1 MRTII
6 RNGWIVEGSVRKAD
20 LLIEDGKVVE
30 IGEHLEG
37 NDAQVIEA
45 EGRYVLPGA
54 VDVHTHFD
62 LQAGIHRAADD
73 FYQGTVAA
81 AFGGTTAIV
90 DHMAFG
96 PAGCTLQQRVD
107 EYHGLADGKA
117 VVDYGFH
124 GVLQRVTADIL
135 EEMEHLMEEGI
146 PSFKAYMTYDFRL
159 TDEELLRVMASVK
172 KAGGVLT
179 VHAED
184 HETIETL
191 KKEHVAQGKCEP
203 IYHAKSRPNLTE
215 AQAVAR
221 LLALS
226 AKAGYPNLYLV
237 HISAKESLDE
247 IRKAKESGAENVFVE
262 TCIQY
267 LYLTEDR
274 YLLPD
279 GEGLKY
285 VMSPPLRKKADVEAL
300 WEGIRDGLVQVVGT
314 DHCPFRFETKLE
326 YGGHDFTRCPNGGPG
341 VEERVRVLF
350 TEGVM
355 KDRIS
360 LQRFVEVSSLNP
372 SKIMGMYPEK
382 GNLMPG
388 ADADIILIDP
398 GKSGTIKAEDLQGNA
413 GYSLYEGYGYQGE
426 IELVMQRGN
435 ILVSDGHFLGKE
447 GDGEF
452 LVRRIPTLPSWP
464 VG

>member
-6 RNGWIVEGSVRKAD
+6 RNGWMVNEEGVRKSD
-20 LLIEDGKVVE
+20 LLIEDGKIVE
-30 IGEHLEG
+30 IGEHLDG
-37 NDAQVIEA
+37 KDAEIIEA

-62 LQAGIHRAADD
+62 LQAGMHRAVDD
-73 FYQGTVAA
+73 FYQGTIAA
-81 AFGGTTAIV
+81 ACGGTTAIV

-96 PAGCTLQQRVD
+96 PEGCTLQQRVD

-124 GVLQRVTADIL
+124 GVLQRMDEDIL
-135 EEMEHLMEEGI
+135 EEMENLMKGGI

-159 TDEELLRVMASVK
+159 SDEEILRVMASVK

-184 HETIETL
+184 HEAIENL
-191 KKEHVAQGKCEP
+191 KKEHVAQGKTDA
-203 IYHAKSRPNLTE
+203 IYHAKSRPNATE
-215 AQAVAR
+215 AVAVAR

-226 AKAGYPNLYLV
+226 ERAGYPNLYLV

-247 IRKAKESGAENVFVE
+247 VRKAKENGARNVFVE

-285 VMSPPLRKKADVEAL
+285 VMSPPLRKKADVDAL

-326 YGGHDFTRCPNGGPG
+326 FGGKDFTKCPNGGPG

-350 TEGVM
+350 SEGVM
-355 KDRIS
+355 KERIS

-382 GNLMPG
+382 GNLRPG
-388 ADADIILIDP
+388 ADADLILIDP
-398 GKSGTIKAEDLQGNA
+398 EKTGTIKAHDLQGNA
-413 GYSLYEGYGYQGE
+413 GYSLYEGYGYKGE

-435 ILVSDGHFLGKE
+435 ILVRDGRFVGRE
-447 GDGEF
+447 GDGKF
-452 LVRRIPTLPSWP
+452 LVRKIPTISS
-464 VG
+464 

>member
-1 MRTII
+1 MKTII
-6 RNGWIVEGSVRKAD
+6 RNGLIVDHEGMRKGD
-20 LLIEDGKVVE
+20 LLIEAGKIME
-30 IGEHLEG
+30 RADHLVAEG
-37 NDAQVIEA
+37 AQVIEA

-62 LQAGIHRAADD
+62 LQAGMHRAVDD

-81 AFGGTTAIV
+81 ACGGTTTIV

-96 PAGCTLQQRVD
+96 PAGCRLQQRVD

-124 GVLQRVTADIL
+124 GVLQHVTGDIL
-135 EEMEHLMEEGI
+135 EEMEHLMTEGI

-159 TDEELLRVMASVK
+159 SDEELLRVMESVK

-184 HETIETL
+184 HEVIENL
-191 KKEHVAQGKCEP
+191 KKEYVAQGKTDA
-203 IYHAKSRPNLTE
+203 IYHAKSRPNRTE
-215 AQAVAR
+215 SQAVAR

-226 AKAGYPNLYLV
+226 AKADYPNLYLV
-237 HISAKESLDE
+237 HISAKESLQE
-247 IRKAKESGAENVFVE
+247 VHKAKRNGARNVFVE

-274 YLLPD
+274 YLLPE

-285 VMSPPLRKKADVEAL
+285 VMSPPLRKQEDVDAL
-300 WEGIRDGLVQVVGT
+300 WEGIREGHIQVVGT
-314 DHCPFRFETKLE
+314 DHCPFRFETKLA
-326 YGGHDFTRCPNGGPG
+326 YGGKDFTRCPNGGPG

-360 LQRFVEVSSLNP
+360 LQKFVEISSLNP
-372 SKIMGMYPEK
+372 AKIMGMYPEK
-382 GNLMPG
+382 GNLRPG
-388 ADADIILIDP
+388 ADADLILIDP
-398 GKSGTIKAEDLQGNA
+398 EKTGTMKAENLHGNA
-413 GYSLYEGYGYQGE
+413 GYSLYEGYGYRGE
-426 IELVMQRGN
+426 IDLVMQRGE
-435 ILVSDGHFLGKE
+435 ILVKDGIFVGKE
-447 GDGEF
+447 GDGKF
-452 LVRRIPTLPSWP
+452 LLRKIASLYSL
-464 VG
+464 

>member
-6 RNGWIVEGSVRKAD
+6 RNGLLVDNEGVKKGD
-20 LLIEDGKVVE
+20 LLIEDGKILE
-30 IGEHLEG
+30 RGEHLDG
-37 NDAQVIEA
+37 KDAEVIEA
-45 EGRYVLPGA
+45 KGRYVLPGA

-62 LQAGIHRAADD
+62 LQAGMHRAADD
-73 FYQGTVAA
+73 FYQGTVGAA
-81 AFGGTTAIV
+81 CGGTTTIV

-107 EYHGLADGKA
+107 EYHGLAEGKA

-124 GVLQRVTADIL
+124 GVLQRVSEDIL
-135 EEMEHLMEEGI
+135 EEMEHLMKEGI

-159 TDEELLRVMASVK
+159 SDEELLRVMASVK

-184 HETIETL
+184 HEAIEKL
-191 KKEHVAQGKCEP
+191 KKEHVEQGKTEP
-203 IYHAKSRPNLTE
+203 VYHAKSRPNGTE
-215 AQAVAR
+215 AEAVAR

-247 IRKAKESGAENVFVE
+247 IRKAKASGAENVFVE

-279 GEGLKY
+279 NEGLKY
-285 VMSPPLRKKADVEAL
+285 VMSPPLRKEADVEAL
-300 WEGIRDGLVQVVGT
+300 WAGIRDGLVQVVGT

-326 YGGHDFTRCPNGGPG
+326 FGGSNFTKCPNGGPG

-372 SKIMGMYPEK
+372 ARIMGIHPEK
-382 GNLMPG
+382 GNLRPG

-398 GKSGTIKAEDLQGNA
+398 EKSGTITAEDLHGNT

-435 ILVSDGHFLGKE
+435 ILVKDGQFLGKG
-447 GDGEF
+447 GDGKF
-452 LVRRIPTLPSWP
+452 LVRRIPTLPL
-464 VG
+464 

>member
-6 RNGWIVEGSVRKAD
+6 RNGILVDHEGVKKGD
-20 LLIEDGKVVE
+20 LLIEDGKIVE
-30 IGEHLEG
+30 TGEHL
-37 NDAQVIEA
+37 DAKDAEVIEA

-62 LQAGIHRAADD
+62 LQAGMHRAADD

-81 AFGGTTAIV
+81 ACGGTTAIV

-96 PAGCTLQQRVD
+96 PTGCTLQQRVD

-124 GVLQRVTADIL
+124 GVLQRMSDDIL
-135 EEMEHLMEEGI
+135 EEMEKLMKEGI
-146 PSFKAYMTYDFRL
+146 PSFKAYMTYDYRL
-159 TDEELLRVMASVK
+159 SDEELLRVMQSVK

-179 VHAED
+179 VHAEV
-184 HETIETL
+184 HETIENL
-191 KKEHVAQGKCEP
+191 KKEHVAQGKTEA
-203 IYHAKSRPNLTE
+203 IYHAKSRPNATE
-215 AQAVAR
+215 SEAVAR
-221 LLALS
+221 LLGLS

-237 HISAKESLDE
+237 HISAKESLEE
-247 IRKAKESGAENVFVE
+247 IRKAKENGSRNVFVE

-267 LYLTEDR
+267 LYLTEER

-285 VMSPPLRKKADVEAL
+285 VMSPPLRKKEDVDAL
-300 WEGIRDGLVQVVGT
+300 WKGIRDGLVQVVGT

-326 YGGHDFTRCPNGGPG
+326 YGGKDFSKCPNGGPG

-355 KDRIS
+355 KERIS

-372 SKIMGMYPEK
+372 AKIMGIYPEK

-388 ADADIILIDP
+388 ADADLILIDP
-398 GKSGTIKAEDLQGNA
+398 EKSGTIREEDLHGNA
-413 GYSLYEGYGYQGE
+413 GYSLYEGYDYKGE
-426 IELVMQRGN
+426 IELVIQRGN
-435 ILVSDGHFLGKE
+435 ILVKDGRFVGKE
-447 GDGEF
+447 GDGKF
-452 LVRRIPTLPSWP
+452 LVRKIPTISS
-464 VG
+464 